1 MIPLSY
7 YLILSAMLFGVGIYG
22 VLSKRNAVVVLM
34 SIEIMLNAV
43 NLNFVAFAHY
53 NGDIAGQVY
62 ALFLIAIGAAEVAVG
77 IAIFL
82 LLYKRFDTIQVQRIK
97 LLRW

>member
-82 LLYKRFDTIQVQRIK
+82 LLYKRFDTIQVQNIK

>member
-82 LLYKRFDTIQVQRIK
+82 LLYKRFDTIEVQKIK

>member
-82 LLYKRFDTIQVQRIK
+82 LLYKRFDTIQVQKIK

>member
-1 MIPLSY
+1 MPLSY

-82 LLYKRFDTIQVQRIK
+82 LLYKRFDTIQVQKIK